1 MGSMRKLATEENSVT
16 TTEGAKMSA
25 SNMLKEA
32 GCPLAERAK
41 IAAAV
46 VALNEQREVHS
57 IMTNAAE
64 IQKTAA
70 LQGVTLDDETCIK
83 AAADVHVEGNM
94 QKRAALEEKFGGIDK
109 EADTQ
114 KEAFDWSKIKE
125 IISNPAVRIPGAAVA
140 GGGIG
145 AGGAAL
151 AGASPQETA
160 LAGLLGGTL
169 GAAGGLSADDLGK
182 LQQFAAAQ
190 KAGPLA
196 GAAGKFVGQTAGEA
210 GKAVGEAAGTAGKA
224 VGQGATD
231 LLARI
236 RKMFQVSG

>member
-1 MGSMRKLATEENSVT
+1 MGTMRKLAEGNTV
-16 TTEGAKMSA
+16 TEGAKMSA

-32 GCPLAERAK
+32 GFPLAERAK
-41 IAAAV
+41 IAAAI
-46 VALNEQREVHS
+46 VALNEQREVHN
-57 IMTNAAE
+57 IMNSAAE

-83 AAADVHVEGNM
+83 AAADVQIEVNM
-94 QKRAALEEKFGGIDK
+94 QKRAALEEQYGGIDK
-109 EADTQ
+109 ETAKEAAMQ
-114 KEAFDWSKIKE
+114 KEAVDWSKIKE
-125 IISNPAVRIPGAAVA
+125 LISNPAVRIPGAALA

-169 GAAGGLSADDLGK
+169 GAAGGLSGDDLSS
-182 LQQFAAAQ
+182 LQKFVAAQ

-196 GAAGKFVGQTAGEA
+196 GAGGKWVGQTVGGAGAAA
-210 GKAVGEAAGTAGKA
+210 GKAVGKG
-224 VGQGATD
+224 VSD
-231 LLARI
+231 LVARI
-236 RKMFQVSG
+236 RALFQTQG